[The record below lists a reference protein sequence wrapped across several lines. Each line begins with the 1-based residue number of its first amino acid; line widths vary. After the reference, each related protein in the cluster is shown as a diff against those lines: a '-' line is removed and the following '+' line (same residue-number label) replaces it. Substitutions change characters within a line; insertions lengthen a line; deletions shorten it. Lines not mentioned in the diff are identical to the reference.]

1 MSVHSFSPE
10 SLRVH
15 DIGLPLTEQMQ
26 PENNHVETRE
36 GGESEY
42 NENVQSLIETFYI
55 KWWVLIRAS
64 VISFRDMRLHLYA
77 QGHDGV
83 DNVVVVLLEGL
94 DGLLSADRSLG
105 HDKLNVLGLKTGL
118 VDLLTVIL
126 LFLLLL
132 GLNLG
137 GLALVGVVVGVL
149 SGTLLLGE
157 LLGSGSLG
165 LRVQVLNLGL
175 TEDAALRVSCIY
187 LCCRYMDVECLHVG
201 VGVGRLVNI
210 GLADNEEDL
219 DPC

>member
-1 MSVHSFSPE
+1 
-10 SLRVH
+10 
-15 DIGLPLTEQMQ
+15 
-26 PENNHVETRE
+26 
-36 GGESEY
+36 
-42 NENVQSLIETFYI
+42 
-55 KWWVLIRAS
+55 
-64 VISFRDMRLHLYA
+64 MRLHLYA

-157 LLGSGSLG
+157 LLGSGGLG

-175 TEDAALRVSCIY
+175 TEDAALRVSD
-187 LCCRYMDVECLHVG
+187 CCRSLYVCSQCLHVG
-201 VGVGRLVNI
+201 VGVGRLVDV
-210 GLADNEEDL
+210 GLADDEEDL
-219 DPC
+219 DPG

>member
-1 MSVHSFSPE
+1 
-10 SLRVH
+10 
-15 DIGLPLTEQMQ
+15 
-26 PENNHVETRE
+26 
-36 GGESEY
+36 
-42 NENVQSLIETFYI
+42 
-55 KWWVLIRAS
+55 
-64 VISFRDMRLHLYA
+64 MRLHLYA

-175 TEDAALRVSCIY
+175 TEDAALCVS
-187 LCCRYMDVECLHVG
+187 
-201 VGVGRLVNI
+201 
-210 GLADNEEDL
+210 
-219 DPC
+219 

>member
-1 MSVHSFSPE
+1 
-10 SLRVH
+10 
-15 DIGLPLTEQMQ
+15 
-26 PENNHVETRE
+26 
-36 GGESEY
+36 
-42 NENVQSLIETFYI
+42 
-55 KWWVLIRAS
+55 
-64 VISFRDMRLHLYA
+64 MRLHLYA

-187 LCCRYMDVECLHVG
+187 LCCRYMDVGYLHVG

>member
-1 MSVHSFSPE
+1 
-10 SLRVH
+10 
-15 DIGLPLTEQMQ
+15 
-26 PENNHVETRE
+26 
-36 GGESEY
+36 
-42 NENVQSLIETFYI
+42 
-55 KWWVLIRAS
+55 
-64 VISFRDMRLHLYA
+64 MRLHLYA

-175 TEDAALRVSCIY
+175 TEDAVFCVSD
-187 LCCRYMDVECLHVG
+187 CCCSLHVYDRCLHVG
-201 VGVGRLVNI
+201 VGVGGLVDV
-210 GLADNEEDL
+210 GLADDEEDL
-219 DPC
+219 DPG